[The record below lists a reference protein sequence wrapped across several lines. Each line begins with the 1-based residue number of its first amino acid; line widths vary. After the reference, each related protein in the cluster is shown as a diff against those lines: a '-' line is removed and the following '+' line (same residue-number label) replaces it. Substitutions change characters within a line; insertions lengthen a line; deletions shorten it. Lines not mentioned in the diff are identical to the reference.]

1 MQFDANTKKDWKK
14 SIGKENDSP
23 CTLDQVKEFVES
35 QLENLES
42 PEDTRESIRSQS
54 TNSSLSAKGKS
65 KSKSRTEYE
74 SGTAHALQ
82 TVHKDSSAKPLKC
95 CLCNNDHPIH
105 TCEIFRKKSVLDRQ
119 QFVKSKCL
127 CFNCLSHRHSSSNC
141 KSRYSCLY
149 CKARHHSLLHAHKP
163 ESVANSDA
171 TNGAVQSANSN
182 IEVTSNTSNVV
193 ASPSFIHST
202 QTVGRAGV
210 LLATAQI
217 CVIGPK
223 GERIMARALL
233 DSCSQVSLITRNL
246 CTRLALAQSPTRVC
260 IQGVGDKGS
269 LISNKSARFVVSTH
283 FESSLRLDVMAL
295 VLPKLSSYKPPA
307 VPNQTD
313 LNHFKGLRL
322 ADPAYTADARVE
334 VLLGADVY
342 AEIIQEGI
350 VRSFANQPIALNSK
364 LGWLITGNISLP
376 SSNSTQNQSKSS
388 PTVLHCSCNPS
399 GDDKLSDLLEEFWRA
414 EEVGVKN
421 SSLSVED
428 QKCEELYSRT
438 TFRDSL
444 GRYVVRLPWKE
455 LERLA
460 KLPIGSSFYQ
470 AARALK
476 RLEANFAKDAK
487 LRIEYHKFMQEYID
501 LGHMTKVIGE
511 EPSANSNFFFLP
523 HHGVWKESSSSTK
536 LRTVFNGSAKLP
548 QGESL
553 NHLLHVGS
561 NLLKSPIDL
570 ICRNRNFKLAL
581 SADIEKMY
589 RQIMVHEDDRKYQAI
604 IWRFHPEQRL
614 SVFLLNTVTYG
625 LGPSSFIAIRTL
637 MQLAE
642 DQKGDHPLA
651 SDNL

>member
-1 MQFDANTKKDWKK
+1 
-14 SIGKENDSP
+14 
-23 CTLDQVKEFVES
+23 
-35 QLENLES
+35 
-42 PEDTRESIRSQS
+42 
-54 TNSSLSAKGKS
+54 
-65 KSKSRTEYE
+65 
-74 SGTAHALQ
+74 
-82 TVHKDSSAKPLKC
+82 
-95 CLCNNDHPIH
+95 
-105 TCEIFRKKSVLDRQ
+105 
-119 QFVKSKCL
+119 
-127 CFNCLSHRHSSSNC
+127 
-141 KSRYSCLY
+141 
-149 CKARHHSLLHAHKP
+149 
-163 ESVANSDA
+163 
-171 TNGAVQSANSN
+171 
-182 IEVTSNTSNVV
+182 
-193 ASPSFIHST
+193 
-202 QTVGRAGV
+202 
-210 LLATAQI
+210 
-217 CVIGPK
+217 
-223 GERIMARALL
+223 MARALL

-322 ADPAYTADARVE
+322 ADPAYTADALVE

-376 SSNSTQNQSKSS
+376 SSNSTQNQTKSS

-455 LERLA
+455 PERLA

-536 LRTVFNGSAKLP
+536 LRTVFNGSAKLL

-553 NHLLHVGS
+553 NDLLHIGS

-625 LGPSSFIAIRTL
+625 LGPSSFLAIRTL

-651 SDNL
+651 SDIICNEMYSDNVLTGAHSDDEAREKIKDLLLLFEKGQMNLRKWSSNDASVLSTLTPDRLVTDKVKLLSQDHAVPILGIAWHTTHDCFRFHLENVAPENPVTKRSILSRIARLFDPLGWLGPVIVQAKILMQSL